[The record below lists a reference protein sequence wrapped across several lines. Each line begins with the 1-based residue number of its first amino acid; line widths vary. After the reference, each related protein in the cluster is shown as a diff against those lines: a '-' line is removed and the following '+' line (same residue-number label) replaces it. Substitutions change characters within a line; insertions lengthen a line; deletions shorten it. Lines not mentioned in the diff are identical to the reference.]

1 MRMGLRSFALCAG
14 FAGLAAVS
22 QPSLAVPT
30 IVGDTVTI
38 GRYIDGQIIGTRG
51 CCGPFRTLVQT
62 GETDL
67 TAVSLGQ
74 NTYVNPEGY
83 FIRIQW
89 WPFGGSGGGLSDH
102 EILIEDI
109 DWIGEPERY
118 ISGFGLVTNFPS
130 VTRDLVR
137 FGPDFI
143 GLQVGMLEWIGS
155 SYYYADLV
163 LLTSLRQV
171 PEPATM
177 PLALIGIVG
186 LVGLRRLRK
195 NSQAS
200 ARDRS
205 AADGLY
211 AAEPAR
217 AGQDLPLT

>member
-1 MRMGLRSFALCAG
+1 MKLGLRSFALCAA
-14 FAGLAAVS
+14 FAGLAATS

-62 GETDL
+62 GEADL
-67 TAVSLGQ
+67 TSVSLGR

-83 FIRIQW
+83 YIRIQW
-89 WPFGGSGGGLSDH
+89 WPIGGSGGGLSDH

-137 FGPDFI
+137 FGADFI
-143 GLQVGMLEWIGS
+143 GLQVGSLEWSGS
-155 SYYYADLV
+155 SFYYADLV
-163 LLTSLRQV
+163 LLTSLRAV
-171 PEPATM
+171 PEPSTIAI
-177 PLALIGIVG
+177 ALVGIAG
-186 LVGLRRLRK
+186 LVSVRRLRK
-195 NSQAS
+195 N
-200 ARDRS
+200 
-205 AADGLY
+205 
-211 AAEPAR
+211 P
-217 AGQDLPLT
+217 